1 MAISPTASA
10 TTDLTTCSI
19 CHDMHDNPKSL
30 PCLHAFCLHCLQG
43 HFKDKCPGE
52 QVPCPVCRRLFH
64 IPSKGL
70 GGLQH
75 HFIVQ
80 RLVDARRSESGEES
94 DEVPC
99 EVCLKESEE
108 GSDQIRTVTMYC
120 IDCRQMLCDQ
130 CSGPHGRSEDG
141 SHRLKA
147 LTTETEQELI
157 HLRVQGS
164 SCNIHKDKQVESYCH
179 DCNENICQ
187 MCIADEHRNH
197 SSGEIPK
204 VADNF
209 RLRMNDDDKQIQSV
223 TNAVRQQLEQI
234 RRVLA
239 EFLKNTEDV
248 KKIVLATGDI
258 VKRPVDSQINA
269 VLMELQSVTSES
281 AKQAESVQKAYQLAL
296 MSLQSFHVDLQQLLD
311 KGRPSDI
318 TRAACE
324 LHDRA
329 TELLNNDVTAVKYRP
344 PHVTFT
350 PADVTQVKRLN
361 LIGKLTVR
369 TEEQPG
375 TAFCQSFML
384 HVCISNSLYFNLA
397 FCLQNVGL
405 SQCMTF

>member
-1 MAISPTASA
+1 
-10 TTDLTTCSI
+10 
-19 CHDMHDNPKSL
+19 
-30 PCLHAFCLHCLQG
+30 
-43 HFKDKCPGE
+43 
-52 QVPCPVCRRLFH
+52 
-64 IPSKGL
+64 
-70 GGLQH
+70 
-75 HFIVQ
+75 VQ

-223 TNAVRQQLEQI
+223 TNAVCQQLEQI

-296 MSLQSFHVDLQQLLD
+296 MSLESFHVDLQQLLD